1 MINYNTNLG
10 MRDIF
15 LNPALKGIFPQM
27 DGVKLQNVYSFA
39 EVEKRVQTYLAQV
52 LNARYDDDGELV
64 VKGKH
69 KTVINRVKQLTP
81 LIEGFFN
88 NMPKIVAGIRRNTPL
103 YLPYASIEQLK
114 NLHTT
119 AQKIKAMQAVM
130 DNFQYR
136 HDLGVENSISNESDE
151 VFARKQKAWQRKVGY
166 SGRLK
171 RV

>member
-69 KTVINRVKQLTP
+69 ETVINAPHRGL
-81 LIEGFFN
+81 F
-88 NMPKIVAGIRRNTPL
+88 
-103 YLPYASIEQLK
+103 
-114 NLHTT
+114 
-119 AQKIKAMQAVM
+119 
-130 DNFQYR
+130 
-136 HDLGVENSISNESDE
+136 
-151 VFARKQKAWQRKVGY
+151 
-166 SGRLK
+166 
-171 RV
+171 